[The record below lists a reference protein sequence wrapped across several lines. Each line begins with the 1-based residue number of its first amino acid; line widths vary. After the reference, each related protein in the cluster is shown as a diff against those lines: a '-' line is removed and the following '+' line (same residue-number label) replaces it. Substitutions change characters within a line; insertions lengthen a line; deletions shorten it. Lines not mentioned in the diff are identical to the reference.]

1 MSPLSKALENRLT
14 FKGEPGYK
22 RKHIL
27 GSRGFSEER
36 AEDSSANCEKF
47 LPEYCLVFQK
57 NYKGKLLYT
66 SCLDKFC
73 HVLNFSQA

>member
-1 MSPLSKALENRLT
+1 MSPLSKALENRPT

-36 AEDSSANCEKF
+36 AEDSSANCLQEVKNSF
-47 LPEYCLVFQK
+47 LSIVLSFRK
-57 NYKGKLLYT
+57 TTRGNY
-66 SCLDKFC
+66 FIPP
-73 HVLNFSQA
+73 V